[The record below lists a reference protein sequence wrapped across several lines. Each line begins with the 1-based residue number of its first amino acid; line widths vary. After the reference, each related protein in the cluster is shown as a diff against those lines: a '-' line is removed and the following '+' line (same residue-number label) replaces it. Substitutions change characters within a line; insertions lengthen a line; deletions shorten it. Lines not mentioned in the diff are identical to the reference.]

1 MAEET
6 CPWHVLLGHSSSLAQ
21 VSPAEIAHKLKNARV
36 ALGANCETT
45 LTVMQLTDIRDAL
58 SKPDSTPQLWAQA
71 FSALLQ
77 LLRASGSDV
86 GLVRSPQLIRRS
98 AVE

>member
-1 MAEET
+1 MLFVCFNLRRQVIAE
-6 CPWHVLLGHSSSLAQ
+6 G
-21 VSPAEIAHKLKNARV
+21 